1 MNHVLD
7 EYISKTFLMP
17 KKDGTYT
24 LLFNVKELNEHVHY
38 LHFKMDTFKSALK
51 LVSQDCWF
59 ASVDLKDAYY
69 SVPLHEDHRK
79 FLRLEWNSVCYEF
92 FVLTHETFLFTK
104 SIYEIVKTYFCIV
117 TSIRFC

>member
-1 MNHVLD
+1 
-7 EYISKTFLMP
+7 
-17 KKDGTYT
+17 
-24 LLFNVKELNEHVHY
+24 
-38 LHFKMDTFKSALK
+38 MDTFKSALK

-69 SVPLHEDHRK
+69 SVLLHEDHRK
-79 FLRLEWNSVCYEF
+79 FSRLEWNSVCYEF